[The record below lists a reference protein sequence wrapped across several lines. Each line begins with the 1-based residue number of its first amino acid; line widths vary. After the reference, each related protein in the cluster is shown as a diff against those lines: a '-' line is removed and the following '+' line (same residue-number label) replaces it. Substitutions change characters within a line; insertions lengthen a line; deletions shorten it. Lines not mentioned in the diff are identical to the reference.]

1 MKIRTFVLAMSA
13 LVMALFFGGS
23 YWAVSRAFDSTIRDN
38 AREGASAMARMAF
51 VSMYELMSTGWQR
64 QQVEHFLQGMRA
76 ASRGNN
82 AVVEIYRGPKVAEM
96 FGEID
101 QPPLDVLLQ
110 KSFATA
116 QPQDELDGRQVRYI
130 YPLRAEERCLR
141 CHQNAVTGDVL
152 GVIEVRQNV
161 GGLVDQARG
170 EFFWSLALLAPFG
183 LVLAMVAVWWVNH
196 RIEGALRTV
205 EEGVAGVN
213 AVSDLRKLELRGHR
227 PSFAEVSRIVS
238 AVEELVA
245 KLRTVAVDKDML
257 KFEIGLLEKFV
268 ITSDIIR
275 DWSEYVNHLVVDIN
289 KVMSAHV
296 LFSIFQIDDEL
307 FDLEI
312 FWYQEP
318 TPATKARVEAHIRN
332 VLKENPRFSA
342 VTAFNINHH
351 VAKPG
356 GGQVELDEHE
366 VQMRVKSF
374 FVDTPKIGGIV
385 GIGVQADELEDET
398 RHLVLDSVLS
408 TLLNVVG
415 SVKAIYKYTRD
426 LEYYATRDPLTD
438 LFNQRV
444 FWELIGYEINRAQRH
459 DQTFGLLLIDL
470 DNFKL
475 VNDNYGH
482 ALGDKFL
489 QQFAKGVQTVLR
501 SGDIFA
507 RYGGDEFVVVLPEAD
522 LEQTALIANRIL
534 DASRQSQVTADNGD
548 VVHGTVSIG
557 LAIFPEHA
565 TEPKDLFLFADNMM
579 YKAKAEGKERVS
591 IPTPE
596 DVVEVFR
603 DISLKSVTILKAIDE
618 RRLVPFF
625 QPILDVQA
633 GKVVA
638 YEVLSRME
646 LDGQIMRA
654 DEFVEIAEKIGVI
667 HRLDCLIIE
676 QALKQLKKM
685 NHDGYIFLNLSPR
698 AMVLNEFAKSVRQIV
713 ADSGIAPDRI
723 VFEITERDTV
733 KNLSLL
739 ERFLH
744 DLKFDGFKLA
754 IDDFGSGFSSF
765 HYLRRFP
772 VDFLKVE
779 GDFVV
784 NILNST
790 KDRAFVQSMQSL
802 AHELN
807 IQVIAEFVET
817 GEVLDELKRMGMD
830 MAQGYFIG
838 RPAPEILQGEWRRE
852 DA

>member
-1 MKIRTFVLAMSA
+1 
-13 LVMALFFGGS
+13 MALFFGGS

-38 AREGASAMARMAF
+38 AREGASAMARVAF

-82 AVVEIYRGPKVAEM
+82 ALVEIYRGPKVAEM

-101 QPPLDVLLQ
+101 QPPLDALLQ
-110 KSFATA
+110 KSFASGQA
-116 QPQDELDGRQVRYI
+116 QEKLDGRQVRYVS
-130 YPLRAEERCLR
+130 PLRAEERCLR
-141 CHQNAVTGDVL
+141 CHQNAVPGDVL

-161 GGLVDQARG
+161 GGMVDQARG

-183 LVLAMVAVWWVNH
+183 LILAVMAVWWVNH

-318 TPATKARVEAHIRN
+318 SSATKARVEAHIRK
-332 VLKENPRFSA
+332 VLKEHPRFSA

-351 VAKPG
+351 VAQPDGK
-356 GGQVELDEHE
+356 QVELDEHE

-459 DQTFGLLLIDL
+459 D
-470 DNFKL
+470 
-475 VNDNYGH
+475 
-482 ALGDKFL
+482 
-489 QQFAKGVQTVLR
+489 
-501 SGDIFA
+501 
-507 RYGGDEFVVVLPEAD
+507 
-522 LEQTALIANRIL
+522 
-534 DASRQSQVTADNGD
+534 
-548 VVHGTVSIG
+548 
-557 LAIFPEHA
+557 
-565 TEPKDLFLFADNMM
+565 
-579 YKAKAEGKERVS
+579 
-591 IPTPE
+591 
-596 DVVEVFR
+596 
-603 DISLKSVTILKAIDE
+603 
-618 RRLVPFF
+618 
-625 QPILDVQA
+625 
-633 GKVVA
+633 
-638 YEVLSRME
+638 
-646 LDGQIMRA
+646 
-654 DEFVEIAEKIGVI
+654 
-667 HRLDCLIIE
+667 
-676 QALKQLKKM
+676 
-685 NHDGYIFLNLSPR
+685 
-698 AMVLNEFAKSVRQIV
+698 
-713 ADSGIAPDRI
+713 
-723 VFEITERDTV
+723 
-733 KNLSLL
+733 
-739 ERFLH
+739 
-744 DLKFDGFKLA
+744 
-754 IDDFGSGFSSF
+754 
-765 HYLRRFP
+765 
-772 VDFLKVE
+772 
-779 GDFVV
+779 
-784 NILNST
+784 
-790 KDRAFVQSMQSL
+790 
-802 AHELN
+802 
-807 IQVIAEFVET
+807 
-817 GEVLDELKRMGMD
+817 
-830 MAQGYFIG
+830 
-838 RPAPEILQGEWRRE
+838 
-852 DA
+852 